1 MNPWQPLASAHATAR
16 LGARHHLVV
25 GGAGAAHADVV
36 HHRVVE
42 QVVVLLDERD
52 ACRKLRRG
60 QVVHRHAAD
69 AHLARARVPEP
80 GDEARERRLPR
91 AGRPH
96 ERCHLARLDGQI
108 DAVDHL
114 FAPVGEPHAGKLDA
128 CAGRTSGRGARRIR
142 RAALLRL
149 VENRRYLL
157 HHGADLGQRVDEV
170 HGRVQGREYGQRQDG
185 HHDERRRLERALQN
199 EQASH
204 RQHGHERGRPDGQ
217 AQILEHLHV
226 VHPVDERMRVA
237 VHGLREL
244 LVRAGRLA
252 ERLDDLD
259 AVDVLDRS
267 RAHVLACAHG
277 FLVPEVVVLHHA
289 HVGGEPDGQRDERDE
304 RHAPIEREHERDDGQ
319 RNQQIRR
326 HLRQQVR
333 ERRLDAVHLL
343 HHDVL
348 ELARR
353 RVQHV
358 AERHARELFGDEPAD
373 PRDRR
378 ERRDVREGRRGVVE
392 HEVGP
397 VACGGRRAP
406 AQVES
411 EVAHVP
417 QHADDHLAGGVVGH
431 DGARHAHDG

>member
-1 MNPWQPLASAHATAR
+1 M
-16 LGARHHLVV
+16 
-25 GGAGAAHADVV
+25 
-36 HHRVVE
+36 
-42 QVVVLLDERD
+42 
-52 ACRKLRRG
+52 
-60 QVVHRHAAD
+60 
-69 AHLARARVPEP
+69 
-80 GDEARERRLPR
+80 
-91 AGRPH
+91 
-96 ERCHLARLDGQI
+96 
-108 DAVDHL
+108 
-114 FAPVGEPHAGKLDA
+114 
-128 CAGRTSGRGARRIR
+128 
-142 RAALLRL
+142 
-149 VENRRYLL
+149 
-157 HHGADLGQRVDEV
+157 
-170 HGRVQGREYGQRQDG
+170 
-185 HHDERRRLERALQN
+185 
-199 EQASH
+199 
-204 RQHGHERGRPDGQ
+204 
-217 AQILEHLHV
+217 

-431 DGARHAHDG
+431 DGARHAHDGQKHRQRETRPVRAARPLQQARDGVRPLAPLRPSRRSGTGLGGGGSARGRAVRSRAACGRVACGCLVR